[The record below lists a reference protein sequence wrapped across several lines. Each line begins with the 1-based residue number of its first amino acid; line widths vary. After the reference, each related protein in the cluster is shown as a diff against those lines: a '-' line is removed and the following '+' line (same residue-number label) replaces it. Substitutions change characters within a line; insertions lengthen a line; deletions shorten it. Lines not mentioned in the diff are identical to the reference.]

1 MSNPIIFDT
10 NIYLSAFLHCT
21 EISQSILSYGVL
33 NFGVIISP
41 HQYREILNVFFRISI
56 DGKNTGNYS
65 YEDSTKLLE
74 RFISL
79 KSVEICHPLNVFH
92 LEGEQ
97 DFQSYQK
104 LAIKDPK
111 DVFLLDLAKYTNAS
125 YLITRDFR
133 LIEALGG
140 SKNNPVF
147 YQTTMVINQGI
158 FARSV
163 MGI

>member
-1 MSNPIIFDT
+1 
-10 NIYLSAFLHCT
+10 
-21 EISQSILSYGVL
+21 
-33 NFGVIISP
+33 
-41 HQYREILNVFFRISI
+41 LNVFFRISI
-56 DGKNTGNYS
+56 DDKNSGKYS
-65 YEDSTKLLE
+65 YEDATRLLD
-74 RFISL
+74 RFIAL

-92 LEGEQ
+92 LEGDQ
-97 DFQSYQK
+97 DFESYQK

-111 DVFLLDLAKYTNAS
+111 DIFLLDLARYTKAS

-158 FARSV
+158 FARSI